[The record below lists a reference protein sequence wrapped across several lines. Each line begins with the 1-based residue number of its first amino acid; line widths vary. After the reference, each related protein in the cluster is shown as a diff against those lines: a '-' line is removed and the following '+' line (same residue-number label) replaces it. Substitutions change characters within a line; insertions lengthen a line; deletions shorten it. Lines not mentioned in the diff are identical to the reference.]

1 MSQWPGVT
9 VEERCAKYTI
19 YEGKQDALLNT
30 GLFKLE
36 WFPGQPGN
44 GKGSSTFVF
53 TDENQRE
60 GYIKK
65 PSTKKPMENGCG
77 RARIVSTGAKADPL
91 FRVWLTPTFEEY
103 IRRRTAEETRSPEEQ
118 KACTGSDEWQRAKE
132 ARTDKSET
140 LARWRNAISHR
151 IAEIEKLCAGEAY
164 FSEMPDVRIKGDDL
178 TRVRDAV
185 ENLRRAFALTIPE
198 MPDVVVRS
206 NVYSIRDGAHR
217 GLKKTG

>member
-9 VEERCAKYTI
+9 VNDWSHEYII

-53 TDENQRE
+53 IDESQRF
-60 GYIKK
+60 GIIKK
-65 PSTKKPMENGCG
+65 PGDGNPREYGFG
-77 RARIVSTGAKADPL
+77 RVRIVSTGAPTDPL
-91 FRVWLTPTFEEY
+91 FRVWLTPPPEE
-103 IRRRTAEETRSPEEQ
+103 ILRRRLEKKT
-118 KACTGSDEWQRAKE
+118 CTGPDEWQLAKE
-132 ARTDKSET
+132 ARADKGEVF
-140 LARWRNAISHR
+140 ARWRNAISY
-151 IAEIEKLCAGEAY
+151 EIGKLEKLCTGEMV
-164 FSEMPDVRIKGDDL
+164 FTEMPDVRINGNDL
-178 TRVRDAV
+178 ARVRDAV
-185 ENLRRAFALTIPE
+185 ENLRRAFALTTPE
-198 MPDVVVRS
+198 MPDVVIRS

>member
-9 VEERCAKYTI
+9 VVDWSHEYII

-53 TDENQRE
+53 TDEKQRN

-65 PSTKKPMENGCG
+65 PSTKRPMENGYG
-77 RARIVSTGAKADPL
+77 RARIVSTGAQSDP
-91 FRVWLTPTFEEY
+91 FFKVWLTPTFEEK
-103 IRRRTAEETRSPEEQ
+103 IRRSYEQ
-118 KACTGSDEWQRAKE
+118 KTCTGSDEWQLAKE
-132 ARTDKSET
+132 ARTDKGET

-151 IAEIEKLCAGEAY
+151 ITEIERLCAGDAY

-178 TRVRDAV
+178 ARVRDAV
-185 ENLRRAFALTIPE
+185 ENLRRAFALTTPE
-198 MPDVVVRS
+198 MPDVVIRS